1 MKELILILLIILI
14 LYKFKEYFKEQFVSE
29 ELEEESNFKSN
40 NIQIQEEESKIQN
53 NIQIQEEESKINN
66 FVTNKLDRERTKIFK
81 GDIKKDIDKDS
92 LKKLESEYN
101 KLSDFIRYNLEG
113 REKKIKS
120 SNITKDSLILEEESK
135 IIQEEENIETEEE
148 VINIIKY
155 PDIQDE
161 EDYYVEGGYD
171 SLFMNLKMPPNYFS
185 FSERN
190 IYLER
195 AIAINLYNYLLN
207 FSQDSPVNQRN
218 NQISNLSTYLNKLKF
233 IKNVFNVEMIT
244 DANQFINEI
253 IKKLNLHFKKKFNNE
268 INLTKEMLISDYKS
282 KILDCYKNNFID
294 NIENNIIKESQFLSS
309 FFFLNEVF
317 YLISDEVIFFNEYKN
332 VNFNNAAIEFLVNLN
347 LIQNVT
353 VLDYDNFDNILNAID
368 NYLKIYTFSTFNKR
382 YDNIIYYKLSEVR
395 NIFYSGK
402 KEDFNFSFV

>member
-1 MKELILILLIILI
+1 
-14 LYKFKEYFKEQFVSE
+14 
-29 ELEEESNFKSN
+29 
-40 NIQIQEEESKIQN
+40 
-53 NIQIQEEESKINN
+53 
-66 FVTNKLDRERTKIFK
+66 DRERTKIFK
-81 GDIKKDIDKDS
+81 GNIKKDIDKDS

-207 FSQDSPVNQRN
+207 FSSDSPINQRN

-233 IKNVFNVEMIT
+233 IKNVFNVELIT
-244 DANQFINEI
+244 
-253 IKKLNLHFKKKFNNE
+253 
-268 INLTKEMLISDYKS
+268 
-282 KILDCYKNNFID
+282 
-294 NIENNIIKESQFLSS
+294 
-309 FFFLNEVF
+309 
-317 YLISDEVIFFNEYKN
+317 
-332 VNFNNAAIEFLVNLN
+332 
-347 LIQNVT
+347 
-353 VLDYDNFDNILNAID
+353 
-368 NYLKIYTFSTFNKR
+368 
-382 YDNIIYYKLSEVR
+382 
-395 NIFYSGK
+395 
-402 KEDFNFSFV
+402 

>member
-120 SNITKDSLILEEESK
+120 SNITKDSLNLEEESK

-161 EDYYVEGGYD
+161 EDYYIEGGYD

-317 YLISDEVIFFNEYKN
+317 YLISDEVLFFNEYKN

>member
-29 ELEEESNFKSN
+29 ELEEESNLKSN
-40 NIQIQEEESKIQN
+40 NIQIQKQESKI
-53 NIQIQEEESKINN
+53 
-66 FVTNKLDRERTKIFK
+66 FK
-81 GDIKKDIDKDS
+81 DNIKKDIDKDS

-120 SNITKDSLILEEESK
+120 SNAIKDSLILEEESK
-135 IIQEEENIETEEE
+135 IIQEENVEIEEEEE

-155 PDIQDE
+155 QDIQDE

-207 FSQDSPVNQRN
+207 FSPDSPINQRN

-233 IKNVFNVEMIT
+233 IKNVFNVELIT

-282 KILDCYKNNFID
+282 KILDCYRSNFID

-332 VNFNNAAIEFLVNLN
+332 VSFNNAAIEFLVNLN
-347 LIQNVT
+347 IIQNVT
-353 VLDYDNFDNILNAID
+353 ILDYDNFDNILNAID
-368 NYLKIYTFSTFNKR
+368 NYLKIYTFNTFNKR

>member
-29 ELEEESNFKSN
+29 ELEEESNLKSN
-40 NIQIQEEESKIQN
+40 NIQIQKQESKI
-53 NIQIQEEESKINN
+53 
-66 FVTNKLDRERTKIFK
+66 FK
-81 GDIKKDIDKDS
+81 DNIKKDIDKDS

-120 SNITKDSLILEEESK
+120 SNAIKDSLILEEESK
-135 IIQEEENIETEEE
+135 IIQEENVEIEEEEE

-155 PDIQDE
+155 QDIQDE

-207 FSQDSPVNQRN
+207 FSPDSPINQRN

-233 IKNVFNVEMIT
+233 IKNVFNVELIT

-282 KILDCYKNNFID
+282 KILDCYRSNFID

-317 YLISDEVIFFNEYKN
+317 YLISDEIIFFNEYKN
-332 VNFNNAAIEFLVNLN
+332 VSFNNAAIEFLVNLN
-347 LIQNVT
+347 IIQNVT
-353 VLDYDNFDNILNAID
+353 ILDYDNFDNILNAID
-368 NYLKIYTFSTFNKR
+368 NYLKIYTFNTFNKR